1 MSAGY
6 THAFR
11 HLDDGEP
18 CPVLPTDRCPEPL
31 AEHHR
36 PRHCLPIAAR
46 VAGPAVRPQHRK
58 RVPADSDPAPSRRWS
73 YATTQAQAV
82 TR

>member
-1 MSAGY
+1 MSAGS

-11 HLDDGEP
+11 HLHTGCP
-18 CPVLPTDRCPEPL
+18 CPVGPTDRCPATL

-36 PRHCLPIAAR
+36 PRHALPIVAR
-46 VAGPAVRPQHRK
+46 SAGLPVKPRHRK